1 MINMREIKL
10 ENYFFDGTNKA
21 NDNKK
26 LILVIYDVTE
36 NKRRYKLV
44 KFLEKFGK
52 RVQKSA
58 FEMILDDS
66 GYRRLMCSL
75 PRYIEPEDNLRVY
88 RLPLNGEVTAWGS
101 EITEQEEV
109 III

>member
-1 MINMREIKL
+1 
-10 ENYFFDGTNKA
+10 
-21 NDNKK
+21 
-26 LILVIYDVTE
+26 
-36 NKRRYKLV
+36 
-44 KFLEKFGK
+44 
-52 RVQKSA
+52 
-58 FEMILDDS
+58 MILDDS
-66 GYRRLMCSL
+66 GYRRLMYSL

>member
-1 MINMREIKL
+1 MKEIKL
-10 ENYFFDGTNKA
+10 ENYFFDSNTQA
-21 NDNKK
+21 SDNKK
-26 LILVIYDVTE
+26 LVLVIYDVTD

-58 FEMILDDS
+58 FEMVLDNS
-66 GYRRLMCSL
+66 TYTRLMNSL
-75 PRYIEPEDNLRVY
+75 PHYIEVEDNLRVY

-101 EITEQEEV
+101 DLTENEEV

>member
-1 MINMREIKL
+1 
-10 ENYFFDGTNKA
+10 
-21 NDNKK
+21 
-26 LILVIYDVTE
+26 
-36 NKRRYKLV
+36 
-44 KFLEKFGK
+44 
-52 RVQKSA
+52 
-58 FEMILDDS
+58 
-66 GYRRLMCSL
+66 MCSL